1 MPELVFESVIIAL
14 MLLVNAVCAAYEIAL
29 ASISR
34 NKLEILAKRKAF
46 GSAAAL
52 YMKEHMEGS
61 LALVQLAITLAGAI
75 AAATGGAGVGEYL
88 VPHLEQSMGV
98 TNATAE
104 ILGIAFLVIPLS
116 IFTIIFSELVPK
128 MLAIENN
135 AAIALGLSPLMRVLY
150 AVFYPLVSF
159 FEKIVKSLTRILL
172 RFIKTSQSDNRD
184 SEFDELWAATAYA
197 RSRNVI
203 SSFEEKLANS
213 AILFS
218 RKTVADALVP
228 AEMVSCIQADSS
240 LQDALIRA
248 HMDMH
253 TRFPIVEKKE
263 DLRTLTGYL
272 NFKDIVTALRINP
285 GNPTVRGITRPIK
298 KIALKTPASQAL
310 QEMIAE
316 NAHMAVI
323 VDGKTPRGIV
333 TMEDIIEMLVGKIA
347 DEYDRLPSYIHHS
360 GSSFMVG
367 GGASMKAV
375 FKAAGL
381 GPAAPDMPIAQW
393 VSEKLGRDAR
403 GGDIVKDSGLE
414 VWIRKTR
421 RHHVMEAIVLRL
433 KS

>member
-1 MPELVFESVIIAL
+1 MPEIVYEAVIIL
-14 MLLVNAVCAAYEIAL
+14 SMLIVNAVCAAYEIAL

-34 NKLEILAKRKAF
+34 NKLEILAKRRLF

-88 VPHLEQSMGV
+88 VPHLEQSFGI

-135 AAIALGLSPLMRVLY
+135 AAIALGLSPAMRVLY
-150 AVFYPLVSF
+150 TVSYPLVSF
-159 FEKIVKSLTRILL
+159 FEKAVKALIQVLR
-172 RFIKTSQSDNRD
+172 RFIKSSQTENSD
-184 SEFDELWAATAYA
+184 SELDELWAATAYA

-228 AEMVSCIQADSS
+228 AGMVSCIQADSS

-253 TRFPIVEKKE
+253 TRFPIVEKE
-263 DLRTLTGYL
+263 GDLHTLTGYL

-323 VDGKTPRGIV
+323 VEGKTPRGIV

-367 GGASMKAV
+367 GGASVAAV
-375 FKAAGL
+375 RKSAGL
-381 GPAAPDMPIAQW
+381 GPSGENMTVAQW
-393 VSEKLGRDAR
+393 VKEKLGRDAR
-403 GGDIVKDSGLE
+403 GGDIVKASGLE
-414 VWIRKTR
+414 VWVRKTR
-421 RHHVMEAIVLRL
+421 RHHVMEAIVMRL
-433 KS
+433 TD